1 MSQIHD
7 VQSTILAYGLPDSS
21 AEGLYLRALAA
32 EKNILVK
39 DVNVTDFSQK
49 LGSIAG
55 LTGFARD
62 NLKYS
67 GAAPDHSIVWFI
79 SVNRED
85 LNWLLQQYSLNKDVA
100 SIDLKAVLTEH
111 NVNWTLADHYVELQ
125 QEHRMMQAYTFLHHA
140 KRAFEA
146 LEPKEY
152 STESYEMLANALTK
166 AEPVVTA
173 LQGGQEVDP
182 AILEALAQ
190 NVKNSYQALLPHV

>member
-1 MSQIHD
+1 
-7 VQSTILAYGLPDSS
+7 
-21 AEGLYLRALAA
+21 
-32 EKNILVK
+32 
-39 DVNVTDFSQK
+39 
-49 LGSIAG
+49 
-55 LTGFARD
+55 
-62 NLKYS
+62 
-67 GAAPDHSIVWFI
+67 
-79 SVNRED
+79 
-85 LNWLLQQYSLNKDVA
+85 
-100 SIDLKAVLTEH
+100 
-111 NVNWTLADHYVELQ
+111 
-125 QEHRMMQAYTFLHHA
+125 YTFLHHA